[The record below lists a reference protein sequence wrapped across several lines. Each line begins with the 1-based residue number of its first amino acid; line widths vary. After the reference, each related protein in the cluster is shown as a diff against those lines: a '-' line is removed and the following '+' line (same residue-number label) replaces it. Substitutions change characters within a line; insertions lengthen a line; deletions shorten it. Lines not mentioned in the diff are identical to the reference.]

1 MSKIYFYPDINYQ
14 DIEHIEKAHSVLNDK
29 LLITRAVNII
39 YESIINLIDKTDSIL
54 FICGP
59 GNNGLDAL
67 FTAKKLTSDNYKV
80 EVFITDKL
88 KTTINNNDY
97 KRCTIV
103 ESLRDISSY
112 KFIIDGIFGH
122 GLNRNLSEYYINI
135 ITTINESSAYIISID
150 VPSGLNCETGT
161 PMPISIKSHH
171 LISLLN
177 ILAFLS

>member
-14 DIEHIEKAHSVLNDK
+14 DIKHIEKAHSVLNDK

-80 EVFITDKL
+80 DVFITDKL

-97 KRCTIV
+97 KKETSLKYLIFDLIEFYFNKIQLSKSYNLYDKYSYFMKKISDTRRFNLDE
-103 ESLRDISSY
+103 ESL
-112 KFIIDGIFGH
+112 FIEFEEKI
-122 GLNRNLSEYYINI
+122 LN
-135 ITTINESSAYIISID
+135 
-150 VPSGLNCETGT
+150 G
-161 PMPISIKSHH
+161 
-171 LISLLN
+171 
-177 ILAFLS
+177 